1 MSNYILWKALTDL
14 GGIVDFTIPNRM
26 KDGYGINQSLVS
38 RAVKDGI
45 DTIIT
50 CDNGISAGEAV
61 KYGREQGLTMIVT
74 DHHEVPFEE
83 LPDGTRREI
92 LPEAHV
98 VVDPKQ
104 KECHYPYPLLCGAGV
119 AFQLMR
125 ALYRDLGKKEESLEN
140 LLPFLAVATICD
152 VVDLTGENRIFV
164 KKGFPGFMRQEIQA
178 FRRF

>member
-83 LPDGTRREI
+83 LPDGTGEKSC
-92 LPEAHV
+92 L
-98 VVDPKQ
+98 K
-104 KECHYPYPLLCGAGV
+104 
-119 AFQLMR
+119 LMW
-125 ALYRDLGKKEESLEN
+125 L
-140 LLPFLAVATICD
+140 
-152 VVDLTGENRIFV
+152 
-164 KKGFPGFMRQEIQA
+164 
-178 FRRF
+178 